1 MRDFFSGVGTVIS
14 LELRQRVRGVAWYV
28 LLGVFVVLIALV
40 TFLITIAFRGFG
52 GEDSGGTIYST
63 IIYFVLLL
71 GTLVAPAL
79 SGNAINGDRDAG
91 TLATT
96 QITLIGTWQLVL
108 GKFVAAW
115 VTALAFLVAALPFI
129 AFSAL
134 LGGLSPL
141 TVIVSA
147 LVLAFELGFV
157 AAIGVALS
165 GIITRPLFSIVT
177 TYLLVATLSLG
188 TLIAFAL
195 GGVVVQTDRTTTST
209 YGIDYNSRGDAI
221 RCSEPTTSTYPTPRF
236 DLFWGVLVANP
247 YVLLADAVPTTFNEY
262 GSPDDLFGWVKVWVR
277 SAQMPIVDTVY
288 DECSDVPEERN
299 KTGEEIVGS
308 TVPGWFVGALI
319 HLALAGGALFWAK
332 RRSDTPAGRLPRGS
346 RVA

>member
-1 MRDFFSGVGTVIS
+1 MRDFFSGLGTVVS

-40 TFLITIAFRGFG
+40 TFLITIAFSGFG
-52 GEDSGGTIYST
+52 GDDSGGTTYST

-79 SGNAINGDRDAG
+79 SGNAINGDRDSG

-96 QITLIGTWQLVL
+96 QVTLIGTWQLVL

-129 AFSAL
+129 VFSAL
-134 LGGLSPL
+134 MGGLSPL
-141 TVIVSA
+141 TVLVSA

-157 AAIGVALS
+157 AAAGVALS

-177 TYLLVATLSLG
+177 TYLLVATLSIG
-188 TLIAFAL
+188 TLIAFGL
-195 GGVVVQTDRTTTST
+195 GGVVVQTDRTTST
-209 YGIDYNSRGDAI
+209 NYGIDYNSRGEAI
-221 RCSEPTTSTYPTPRF
+221 RCSEPTTSTYPSPRF

-247 YVLLADAVPTTFNEY
+247 YVLLADSVPTTYNEF
-262 GSPDDLFGWVKVWVR
+262 GSPEDLFGYIKLGVR
-277 SAQMPIVDTVY
+277 SAQVPIVDTVY
-288 DECSDVPEERN
+288 DECSDSPQDRAPTPEETI
-299 KTGEEIVGS
+299 KS
-308 TVPGWFVGALI
+308 TVPGWFVGMLI
-319 HLALAGGALFWAK
+319 HLAVACGALYWAK
-332 RRSDTPAGRLPRGS
+332 RRTDTPAGRLPRGS